1 MSEPLL
7 SGDGPTPDPALV
19 CPWCSAPLSSSTVDR
34 CPSCGAAL
42 HEGDAS
48 EVPGVTRVDVEA
60 ILKGRGSVQ
69 KPRGLIGWLS
79 GEYEATEAAPPPGTL
94 EPPDDA
100 VRREMIR
107 LELAA
112 LEAEVLARQAEAVA
126 DAATESGR
134 PVVIPEPPV
143 GEAADAAEAST
154 DAAGP
159 TAEEP
164 RADDAA
170 TNDDATNDDATDDD
184 ATTDRDAADTPAA
197 DVAADTAAAPPG
209 AADEQANPG

>member
-7 SGDGPTPDPALV
+7 SGDGPIPDPALI
-19 CPWCSAPLSSSTVDR
+19 CPWCSAPLSSSTVER

-60 ILKGRGSVQ
+60 LLKGRGSVQ

-79 GEYEATEAAPPPGTL
+79 GEYEAAEGAPPPGTL

-126 DAATESGR
+126 EAATESGR
-134 PVVIPEPPV
+134 PVVIPEPPL
-143 GEAADAAEAST
+143 GEVEDAAEAST

-164 RADDAA
+164 RADDEAP
-170 TNDDATNDDATDDD
+170 
-184 ATTDRDAADTPAA
+184 TDRDAADAADTPAA
-197 DVAADTAAAPPG
+197 DVAADAAAAPPG
-209 AADEQANPG
+209 GPDEQADPG